1 MSFFLGL
8 VSGAAGAIDKQLQ
21 KDMQR
26 TEDRLYEMET
36 YRVTRGRAATERK
49 EKEKKELKD
58 TLNELATF
66 TGGDEEKAIQLYVK
80 GGKTIEGAKALAKTF
95 KANQEAGKDINALVK
110 YVDAADPRDFE
121 TFVNSNVSR
130 VERMPVSKDE
140 MKASGLYGALFNP
153 DFGGELRKRV
163 DAKVDFDEPVT
174 TTDKKPARM
183 ADIDYTKMLSAEEA
197 AFKKKERQLVFDRF
211 KLDEKK
217 FDLLSTETK
226 DKMRLA
232 QEAQTLSEK
241 IAKSDMSEQAK
252 ASAREDARLK
262 MDEAKLRIAQDEAG
276 LRSTQIMQQ
285 MQLTDVKID
294 TAAFELEKLENAPE
308 FATHEAMLV
317 AADNALARLQ
327 VKDAASLTE
336 EDKLEIE
343 QMTQL
348 RNTALESMKAA
359 AQAEATSTY
368 TPAYSKESVSSIIK
382 NSVNLSMK
390 QVGLFDSLTES
401 IAGMTDGNAIDHL
414 TAQHRGLKNAAA
426 ANVNNDKV
434 FSSVLAGNR
443 ADLNAELQNWAKKQY
458 TAYTEA
464 QTEPDFD
471 AANYNITEDNVIT
484 AYVNSQSGMSPKEA
498 MNKFA
503 EENNLTKGHLIKKGD
518 KFLMWTGSQ
527 FIGV

>member
-217 FDLLSTETK
+217 FGLLSTETK

-232 QEAQTLSEK
+232 QAAQTLSEQ

-276 LRSTQIMQQ
+276 LRSTQIIQQ

-368 TPAYSKESVSSIIK
+368 TP
-382 NSVNLSMK
+382 
-390 QVGLFDSLTES
+390 
-401 IAGMTDGNAIDHL
+401 
-414 TAQHRGLKNAAA
+414 
-426 ANVNNDKV
+426 
-434 FSSVLAGNR
+434 
-443 ADLNAELQNWAKKQY
+443 
-458 TAYTEA
+458 
-464 QTEPDFD
+464 
-471 AANYNITEDNVIT
+471 
-484 AYVNSQSGMSPKEA
+484 
-498 MNKFA
+498 
-503 EENNLTKGHLIKKGD
+503 
-518 KFLMWTGSQ
+518 
-527 FIGV
+527 